1 MARKVTTAKTMF
13 HNWWLAGVMLFLVV
27 VWTPEIVTSIRSSL
41 NGPDTYMT
49 VRDVSVGNSV
59 VGQIIPMDVDR
70 TIHRNFLGTY
80 NAEVR
85 TFPSR
90 AVVCVASDTVS
101 YDPGAG
107 PLSYIDLDWWA
118 NDGECGVDTFL
129 IYGPGDYILTT
140 SWMVDR
146 SEKGLPPV
154 RIGPVDSNPFTVTA
168 IDPAQANQ
176 AIQEQSLIK
185 GQIEQLERQIE
196 TLTEVD

>member
-1 MARKVTTAKTMF
+1 M
-13 HNWWLAGVMLFLVV
+13 MLFLAI
-27 VWTPEIVTSIRSSL
+27 VWTPEMVTAVRSNL

-49 VRDVSVGNSV
+49 VGDISVGNAV
-59 VGQIIPMDVDR
+59 VGKIIPMDVDR
-70 TIHRNFLGTY
+70 IIHRNFLSTY
-80 NAEVR
+80 SVEVR

-101 YDPGAG
+101 YDPGAQ

-118 NDGECGVDTFL
+118 DDGECGVDTFL
-129 IYGPGDYILTT
+129 TYGPGDYILTT

-146 SEKGLPPV
+146 SELGLPPV
-154 RIGPVDSNPFTVTA
+154 RIGPIDSNAFTVTA
-168 IDPAQANQ
+168 IDPNQANQ

-196 TLTEVD
+196 TLTEID